1 MLIEMSERIMKKLKA
16 VFYARVS
23 TDHSDQLHS
32 LKAQQDYFYRYLDNH
47 PEFELVNSYVDEG
60 ITGTSIKKR
69 KSFQKMIND
78 ALHHHFDIILTKEV
92 TRFARNT
99 LDTLQMVRLLKEN
112 NVNVLFLTDMIDTR
126 THEGELR
133 LSLMAT
139 IAQEEGRKIS
149 QRVNWGFQR
158 AFENEKLVITNV
170 YGYDIVK
177 VGHVRKLEVNEQQ
190 AYVIQHIFKWYLQG
204 LGYGKIS
211 KRLYEWNIPSPSGNA
226 HWDTSVIAKIL
237 ANEKYIGRLVQ
248 GKQKTNNYLEKKIL
262 RNISRND
269 MYITNNHHEAI
280 VDKEIFYAV
289 QQLRQSKVKNGKR
302 NRRYPLSGK
311 VICAMCGKSYARMKY
326 GNSIG
331 WGCRK
336 CENTNIINETV
347 LIELLRSFISTV
359 FINKEKVKKELVD
372 ALMNSYDFMNCE
384 NQINQLHKDIGYI
397 RRRMKLY
404 LDDYLEEK
412 ISIEVYKENKLKE
425 EKERAVSRAMLISVS
440 LLSLFLLIAIFY
452 LYRWMKK
459 LSVMRRN
466 LSLANKQMSAVNAE
480 LEQTGKIKEV
490 YIARYLDRCVNY
502 LDKLETYRRSLA
514 KLAMASRIED
524 LFKAIKSEQFIRDE
538 RDEFYNEFDRSFL
551 KLFPNFISAFNN
563 LLVEEGRVYPKSD
576 ELLTTELR
584 IFALIRLGV
593 VDSNKIAHFL
603 GYSLATIY
611 NYRSRMRNKAAGDKD
626 MFEQNV
632 MNL

>member
-32 LKAQQDYFYRYLDNH
+32 LKAQQDYFYQYLDNH

-262 RNISRND
+262 RNIS
-269 MYITNNHHEAI
+269 Y
-280 VDKEIFYAV
+280 
-289 QQLRQSKVKNGKR
+289 
-302 NRRYPLSGK
+302 
-311 VICAMCGKSYARMKY
+311 
-326 GNSIG
+326 
-331 WGCRK
+331 
-336 CENTNIINETV
+336 
-347 LIELLRSFISTV
+347 
-359 FINKEKVKKELVD
+359 
-372 ALMNSYDFMNCE
+372 
-384 NQINQLHKDIGYI
+384 
-397 RRRMKLY
+397 
-404 LDDYLEEK
+404 
-412 ISIEVYKENKLKE
+412 
-425 EKERAVSRAMLISVS
+425 
-440 LLSLFLLIAIFY
+440 
-452 LYRWMKK
+452 
-459 LSVMRRN
+459 
-466 LSLANKQMSAVNAE
+466 
-480 LEQTGKIKEV
+480 
-490 YIARYLDRCVNY
+490 
-502 LDKLETYRRSLA
+502 
-514 KLAMASRIED
+514 
-524 LFKAIKSEQFIRDE
+524 
-538 RDEFYNEFDRSFL
+538 
-551 KLFPNFISAFNN
+551 
-563 LLVEEGRVYPKSD
+563 
-576 ELLTTELR
+576 
-584 IFALIRLGV
+584 
-593 VDSNKIAHFL
+593 
-603 GYSLATIY
+603 TIHW
-611 NYRSRMRNKAAGDKD
+611 
-626 MFEQNV
+626 
-632 MNL
+632 